1 MKQFA
6 QIFIFI
12 LLSCPLYASE
22 TLKEPIV
29 PIPEP
34 DIVNPDIVEL
44 GRQLFHEPKLS
55 RDGSISCASCHSL
68 STGGVDRLVVS
79 IGIDSQKGGINAPT
93 VFNSSLN
100 VRQFWDGRAFDLL
113 EQAGGPILNPK
124 EMGSSWKHVLSVLNG
139 DPAYLKKF
147 SRSFSDG
154 ITISNVKIAIVSFE
168 ETLLTPNSRFDQYL
182 LGSQDAITGE
192 ELAGYRLF
200 KQYGCTSCHQGMA
213 VGGNLFQKFGIM
225 DDYFSD
231 RGGIVEA
238 DYGRFNV
245 TRNEIDKFVFKVPGL
260 RNIELTGP
268 YLHDGSI
275 GTLNSV
281 VEKMMIYQLGI
292 APVEKDIQL
301 IVKFMKT
308 LTGKY
313 QGNQL

>member
-6 QIFIFI
+6 QIIISI
-12 LLSCPLYASE
+12 LLSCPLSASE

-34 DIVNPDIVEL
+34 DIVNPEIVEL
-44 GRQLFHEPKLS
+44 GRLLFHEPKLS

-154 ITISNVKIAIVSFE
+154 ITISNVKSATVS
-168 ETLLTPNSRFDQYL
+168 LHATPSPPTSRVEQHV
-182 LGSQDAITGE
+182 LGSPEAITGE
-192 ELAGYRLF
+192 QLAGYR
-200 KQYGCTSCHQGMA
+200 
-213 VGGNLFQKFGIM
+213 
-225 DDYFSD
+225 
-231 RGGIVEA
+231 
-238 DYGRFNV
+238 
-245 TRNEIDKFVFKVPGL
+245 
-260 RNIELTGP
+260 
-268 YLHDGSI
+268 
-275 GTLNSV
+275 
-281 VEKMMIYQLGI
+281 
-292 APVEKDIQL
+292 
-301 IVKFMKT
+301 
-308 LTGKY
+308 
-313 QGNQL
+313 